1 MRHSPHL
8 RLLHRQHRL
17 SLLGVAAVLYLLPC
31 GAQTAADSL
40 AIVHAQWQT
49 REVAPGITGKTCSF
63 ANLYGGAQYVS
74 LVEISGRYTAGIG
87 VSAEMKLHHVIS
99 GW

>member
-8 RLLHRQHRL
+8 RLLHRLHRL
-17 SLLGVAAVLYLLPC
+17 SLLGLAAVLYILPC

-49 REVAPGITGKTCSF
+49 K
-63 ANLYGGAQYVS
+63 
-74 LVEISGRYTAGIG
+74 
-87 VSAEMKLHHVIS
+87 
-99 GW
+99 